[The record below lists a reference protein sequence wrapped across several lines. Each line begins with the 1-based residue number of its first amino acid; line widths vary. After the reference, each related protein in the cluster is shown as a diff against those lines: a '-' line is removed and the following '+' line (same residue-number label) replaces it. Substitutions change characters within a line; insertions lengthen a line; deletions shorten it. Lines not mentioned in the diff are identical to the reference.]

1 MAREHAERATAV
13 FCLLLRLPAADHSRE
28 RIVTIVER
36 TVFNTMA
43 DRGNR
48 ERKEVVAPDQIERL
62 LSASPSVIYSF
73 AARGDFAPTFV
84 SDNIRRLFGYD
95 PSEYLTDPDFWR
107 RRVHPD
113 DLSRVEAE
121 ISRLFQ
127 NGVHAVEYRFCRKD
141 GSYCWVN
148 DEQHLVRD
156 PYGEPLE
163 IVGSWSDISARKAA
177 EQASEAARTRLSEL
191 LAAAPAVIYSFR
203 ASGDFAPTF
212 ISENIEQLL
221 GYAPNEYL
229 ENADFWLSRVHPDD
243 AERVMAEVGR
253 VFKVGHYVCEYRFR
267 RGAGSYCWVNDALH
281 LLRDPDGD
289 PLEVVG
295 SWSDVSARK
304 RAEHAE
310 HESRQRL
317 VDAIES
323 IGEGFAFYDGDDRLV
338 LCNTRYREM
347 LHADGMEEIAPGTP
361 FASIVRHAVAVGR
374 IPEAEQIGVERWLEQ
389 RLARHRN
396 PGPPTIQ
403 RRSDGRWI
411 QVSERQVGGGG
422 TVAVYSDL
430 TELKENEERVANAHR
445 LILESLHYASRIQS
459 AMLPARQA
467 LAAATHEYFLIW
479 QPRDIVGGDFFWFH
493 RSDGG
498 YFIIVGDCTGHGV
511 PGAFMTL
518 IACGL
523 IDRHLRTLPNPAPG
537 ALLSL
542 LHRDLQTLLGQDQH
556 DGETNDGFEAG
567 ICFVDSAERRLVFAG
582 AHFSLWRRARD
593 GAIEEIKGDRPG
605 LGYRRQPGQLLFDDH
620 TFELAPGDA
629 FYLSTD
635 GLLDQIGGARRRSFG
650 RRRFVD
656 VLVRIGS
663 RDLATQQASLLAAL
677 ADYQG
682 AEPRRDDVTV
692 LGFVPL
698 GT

>member
-1 MAREHAERATAV
+1 
-13 FCLLLRLPAADHSRE
+13 
-28 RIVTIVER
+28 
-36 TVFNTMA
+36 
-43 DRGNR
+43 
-48 ERKEVVAPDQIERL
+48 
-62 LSASPSVIYSF
+62 
-73 AARGDFAPTFV
+73 
-84 SDNIRRLFGYD
+84 
-95 PSEYLTDPDFWR
+95 
-107 RRVHPD
+107 
-113 DLSRVEAE
+113 
-121 ISRLFQ
+121 
-127 NGVHAVEYRFCRKD
+127 
-141 GSYCWVN
+141 
-148 DEQHLVRD
+148 RD
-156 PYGEPLE
+156 ALGEPFE

-177 EQASEAARTRLSEL
+177 EQASEVARTRLSEL
-191 LAAAPAVIYSFR
+191 LAAAPAVIYSFK

-212 ISENIEQLL
+212 ISENIEQML
-221 GYAPNEYL
+221 GYAPSEYL

-243 AERVMAEVGR
+243 AERVMAEVGH
-253 VFKVGHYVCEYRFR
+253 VFEIGHHVCEYRFR
-267 RGAGSYCWVNDALH
+267 RRDGSYCWVNDQLH
-281 LLRDPDGD
+281 LLRDPDGN

-295 SWSDVSARK
+295 SWSDISARK

-310 HESRQRL
+310 HESQQRL

-323 IGEGFAFYDGDDRLV
+323 IGEGFAFYDRDDELV

-347 LHADGMEEIAPGTP
+347 LHADGMDEIAPGTP
-361 FASIVRHAVAVGR
+361 FASIVRHAVAAGR
-374 IPEAEQIGVERWLEQ
+374 IPEAAQIGVERWLEQ
-389 RLARHRN
+389 RIARHRN

-445 LILESLHYASRIQS
+445 LILESLHYASRIQA

-467 LAAATHEYFLIW
+467 LAAATHDYFLIW

-493 RSDGG
+493 RGSSG

-523 IDRHLRTLPNPAPG
+523 IDRHLRALADPRPNT
-537 ALLSL
+537 LLSL

-567 ICFVDSAERRLVFAG
+567 ICFVSHAEPRLVFAG
-582 AHFSLWRRARD
+582 AHFSLWRARG

-605 LGYRRQPGQLLFDDH
+605 LGYRRQPGQLPFDDH
-620 TFELAPGDA
+620 VFELAPGDA
-629 FYLSTD
+629 FYLTTD

-656 VLVRIGS
+656 AVAQSGS
-663 RDLATQQASLLAAL
+663 SELATQQATLLAAL
-677 ADYQG
+677 ADHQG
-682 AEPRRDDVTV
+682 DELRRDDVTV

-698 GT
+698 GS